1 MNIIE
6 CNKVRIDTAD
16 VSALIPEGVRNDL
29 KKSGNVFLTVY
40 SKKSRMLRFF
50 PVKDEEIWWLKIVI
64 DSISPQTSGKILA
77 KLNKIVSEIIYSTG
91 VCIAKSDCFWDGLIT
106 QSAVNLSKD
115 KVISELEEIPNVI
128 KVEINNI
135 E

>member
-6 CNKVRIDTAD
+6 CNKIRLDTN
-16 VSALIPEGVRNDL
+16 SATAIIPEGVRKDL
-29 KKSGNVFLTVY
+29 EKAGNVFLTVY
-40 SKKSRMLRFF
+40 SKKSKMLRFF
-50 PVKDEEIWWLKIVI
+50 PVNNEEIWWIKIVI
-64 DSISPQTSGKILA
+64 DSMSPQTSGKILA

-91 VCIAKSDCFWDGLIT
+91 VCIAKSDCFWDGLVMKSSIK
-106 QSAVNLSKD
+106 LSREN
-115 KVISELEEIPNVI
+115 VVSELEEIPNVI